1 MDARHVAR
9 LLRAEGIACTVH
21 RDGKLTAS
29 LMKPREESWANWL
42 MAKVK
47 AIPGATPIHRRLR
60 PAADPYFEHNEV
72 IFRLGPEPG
81 MPTDDSTGCATV
93 RP

>member
-1 MDARHVAR
+1 MDARTVAAR
-9 LLRAEGIACTVH
+9 LRAEGIPCTVH

-29 LMKPREESWANWL
+29 LMKPREESWVGWL

-60 PAADPYFEHNEV
+60 PAADPYFEHSEV
-72 IFRLGPEPG
+72 VFRLGPAPETEVVG
-81 MPTDDSTGCATV
+81 RGQGRAA
-93 RP
+93 